1 MLANALKK
9 NEALRELSVKGNEL
23 GDEGIKAICGAL
35 IERKTRFKALDCGN
49 NRWVVVNIEVKHCA
63 ARHFMEMSLE
73 QPCTSL

>member
-63 ARHFMEMSLE
+63 VRHFMEMSLG
-73 QPCTSL
+73 QPHTSL